1 MRSRKRSECLMPREQ
16 DSLVS
21 AETQKKRLK
30 VVVGCFMCN
39 RQYWLLV
46 DPVIWGPSLEVKKY
60 ILLASNAQPKKDCVE
75 AEELRAIFLQLP
87 EPLSDD
93 EMEEML
99 RAGNRSGGGTFNLE
113 DMGWGH

>member
-1 MRSRKRSECLMPREQ
+1 M
-16 DSLVS
+16 
-21 AETQKKRLK
+21 
-30 VVVGCFMCN
+30 
-39 RQYWLLV
+39 
-46 DPVIWGPSLEVKKY
+46 KKY

-113 DMGWGH
+113 DMGWAALIVLIVVEIVMLLMCDVII

>member
-1 MRSRKRSECLMPREQ
+1 MQSQ
-16 DSLVS
+16 INVS
-21 AETQKKRLK
+21 
-30 VVVGCFMCN
+30 
-39 RQYWLLV
+39 
-46 DPVIWGPSLEVKKY
+46 
-60 ILLASNAQPKKDCVE
+60 KKDFVE

-113 DMGWGH
+113 DMGWAALIVLIVVEILSTCNVANV

>member
-1 MRSRKRSECLMPREQ
+1 M
-16 DSLVS
+16 VS
-21 AETQKKRLK
+21 AKTAHFLTLNTKPNKS
-30 VVVGCFMCN
+30 F
-39 RQYWLLV
+39 
-46 DPVIWGPSLEVKKY
+46 
-60 ILLASNAQPKKDCVE
+60 KKDFVE

-113 DMGWGH
+113 DMGWGSTSSNSSGD

>member
-1 MRSRKRSECLMPREQ
+1 MCDIQNNGKIQREFETRSTDDQPTIQWLP
-16 DSLVS
+16 
-21 AETQKKRLK
+21 
-30 VVVGCFMCN
+30 VVGSWTFLGVNMHFNEKLFMCDSCN
-39 RQYWLLV
+39 FLV
-46 DPVIWGPSLEVKKY
+46 RPY
-60 ILLASNAQPKKDCVE
+60 QPNKSFKKDFVE

-113 DMGWGH
+113 DMG

>member
-1 MRSRKRSECLMPREQ
+1 M
-16 DSLVS
+16 VS
-21 AETQKKRLK
+21 AKTAHFLTLNTKPNKS
-30 VVVGCFMCN
+30 F
-39 RQYWLLV
+39 
-46 DPVIWGPSLEVKKY
+46 
-60 ILLASNAQPKKDCVE
+60 KKDFIE

-113 DMGWGH
+113 DMGWAAQIVLVIVAVLVM

>member
-1 MRSRKRSECLMPREQ
+1 MPRRHIFLHWMQ
-16 DSLVS
+16 SQIKVS
-21 AETQKKRLK
+21 NHD
-30 VVVGCFMCN
+30 F
-39 RQYWLLV
+39 
-46 DPVIWGPSLEVKKY
+46 I
-60 ILLASNAQPKKDCVE
+60 E

-113 DMGWGH
+113 DMG

>member
-1 MRSRKRSECLMPREQ
+1 MQSQ
-16 DSLVS
+16 
-21 AETQKKRLK
+21 
-30 VVVGCFMCN
+30 
-39 RQYWLLV
+39 
-46 DPVIWGPSLEVKKY
+46 I
-60 ILLASNAQPKKDCVE
+60 KDFIE

-113 DMGWGH
+113 DMGWGSTSSNSSGD

>member
-1 MRSRKRSECLMPREQ
+1 MQS
-16 DSLVS
+16 
-21 AETQKKRLK
+21 QKKDFL
-30 VVVGCFMCN
+30 
-39 RQYWLLV
+39 
-46 DPVIWGPSLEVKKY
+46 
-60 ILLASNAQPKKDCVE
+60 E

-113 DMGWGH
+113 DMGWAAQIVLVIVAVLVM